1 MTDEEGPSGWERGL
15 LAGVFCPVCL
25 HSPWLQPA
33 AHPADLV
40 AAHCHRQGLPRR
52 MEMATELMV

>member
-15 LAGVFCPVCL
+15 HAGVFCPVCL

-33 AHPADLV
+33 AHPA
-40 AAHCHRQGLPRR
+40 AHRRWQGLPRR